1 MTVSS
6 LMPLWFERL
15 AWMGVLK
22 PDSSMIEFGP
32 QDCDTPRSLMKS
44 IACRLFDR
52 DEAERRICEMY
63 SGLQFRSNGQ
73 VALYG
78 LFGITSYK
86 SLDPFDPRGDYK
98 YDLGSDVPD
107 IGKFDVVT
115 NFGTSEHVF
124 NIANVFKTA
133 YDLLPVGGIMLN
145 ALPAFGDINHG
156 FFNIHPIVYLLLQ
169 HHSCFQI
176 VDFQYVDDIA
186 ARTEMVKR
194 MDAPFDFDS
203 ILPINMSKIMDDAQ
217 FRTLAYDRFVMNAT
231 YPSRAKLWP
240 GGMVPSVFDYCFVAL
255 RRISDEPFQMPYQY
269 TDKPLSKTFNNQ

>member
-15 AWMGVLK
+15 ACMGLLK
-22 PDSSMIEFGP
+22 PGSSMIEFGP
-32 QDCDTPRSLMKS
+32 QDCDTPRAVMKS

-52 DEAERRICEMY
+52 DEAERRICQMY
-63 SGLQFRSNGQ
+63 DGLQFRSDGQ
-73 VALYG
+73 AALYG
-78 LFGITSYK
+78 LFGITGYK

-98 YDLGSDVPD
+98 YDLGSEVPD

-156 FFNIHPIVYLLLQ
+156 FYNIHPVAYFLLAK
-169 HHSCFQI
+169 HSGFEI
-176 VDFQYVDDIA
+176 VDFQYVDDITA
-186 ARTEMVKR
+186 KTELAKR
-194 MDAPFDFDS
+194 IDGPCDFDAF
-203 ILPINMSKIMDDAQ
+203 LPIQ
-217 FRTLAYDRFVMNAT
+217 FRNMTSEAQLRSEIYDRFVINAT
-231 YPSRAKLWP
+231 YPSRARLWL
-240 GGMVPSVFDYCFVAL
+240 GGMAPSVFDYCFVAL

-269 TDKPLSKTFNNQ
+269 TDKPLSKAFNQQ